1 MNKQFFKLKNFIL
14 GLIFNN
20 NISNIKKYNL
30 IFIIIILDIKNY
42 FLIIIY
48 FNLYFIIYI
57 FFKPIN

>member
-1 MNKQFFKLKNFIL
+1 MNKLFFKLKNFIL

-48 FNLYFIIYI
+48 FNLYFIVYI